1 MSIRLKLS
9 ILIFTLFLVA
19 IFNTIFTFQ
28 LETYSKKKL
37 GWVSHT
43 HEVLHRTQEL
53 LSAITDSETG
63 QRGYLLTSDTS
74 YLEPYHRGIVAAKDY
89 LTKLNIL
96 TSDNPSQQ
104 AILVSVKQD
113 MLLKFD
119 ELMLTIE
126 LVQSGNA
133 DKALSIVKQNSGKK
147 YMDNIRTNLSTFIN
161 AELVLLEQRK
171 GDFRES
177 RTQLM
182 TLIAVEIIFFLGLA
196 IITFTFLQRNFFHP
210 LKLLLKSAKKVESSE
225 KLEVIDVVEK
235 DEMGHLLATFFV
247 MSENVLKRE
256 QALDYKAHHDELT
269 GLKNRITLSKEVE
282 ASINALESTNDKI
295 AVLFLDLNLFKQ
307 VNDTFGHDIGDL
319 ILQETA
325 NRLNNAV
332 RSSDTVFRI
341 GGDEFLIILRDIKD
355 NRDVDCV
362 AEKILSAF
370 AKPAIIEG
378 KPMDITISIGAALS
392 PDDSKSSN
400 EVIKFADIAMY
411 VAKRDQET
419 SYKVF
424 NPSMLKRAYDGR

>member
-1 MSIRLKLS
+1 MTI
-9 ILIFTLFLVA
+9 TL
-19 IFNTIFTFQ
+19 Q
-28 LETYSKKKL
+28 
-37 GWVSHT
+37 
-43 HEVLHRTQEL
+43 
-53 LSAITDSETG
+53 
-63 QRGYLLTSDTS
+63 
-74 YLEPYHRGIVAAKDY
+74 
-89 LTKLNIL
+89 
-96 TSDNPSQQ
+96 
-104 AILVSVKQD
+104 
-113 MLLKFD
+113 
-119 ELMLTIE
+119 
-126 LVQSGNA
+126 
-133 DKALSIVKQNSGKK
+133 
-147 YMDNIRTNLSTFIN
+147 
-161 AELVLLEQRK
+161 
-171 GDFRES
+171 
-177 RTQLM
+177 
-182 TLIAVEIIFFLGLA
+182 
-196 IITFTFLQRNFFHP
+196 
-210 LKLLLKSAKKVESSE
+210 
-225 KLEVIDVVEK
+225 
-235 DEMGHLLATFFV
+235 
-247 MSENVLKRE
+247 RE

-419 SYKVF
+419 SYK
-424 NPSMLKRAYDGR
+424 